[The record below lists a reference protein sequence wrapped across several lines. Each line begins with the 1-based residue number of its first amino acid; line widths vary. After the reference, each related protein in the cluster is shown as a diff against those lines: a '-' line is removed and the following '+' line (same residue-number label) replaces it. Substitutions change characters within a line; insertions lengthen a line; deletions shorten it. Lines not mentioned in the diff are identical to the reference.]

1 MKVQKIPN
9 VVIILILTLIT
20 VIMWIS
26 LTIYGA
32 LTSKPPAVVP
42 KEVSEPLTPTLDI
55 DTLKQ
60 IESRIFLDDSQ
71 IPDNVVT
78 AKLSATTPSQPTGTS
93 TSNPTPTPNLS
104 QEPISSPSASPS
116 P

>member
-9 VVIILILTLIT
+9 IVIVLILTLIT

-26 LTIYGA
+26 LTIYSA

-60 IESRIFLDDSQ
+60 IGSRIFLNDSE
-71 IPDNVVT
+71 IPDNIVV
-78 AKLSATTPSQPTGTS
+78 AKAAPLISPV
-93 TSNPTPTPNLS
+93 
-104 QEPISSPSASPS
+104 SSPSAEPL

>member
-1 MKVQKIPN
+1 MKIQKIPN

-32 LTSKPPAVVP
+32 LTSKPTAVVP

-78 AKLSATTPSQPTGTS
+78 TKLSVAPSPK
-93 TSNPTPTPNLS
+93 PNLS
-104 QEPISSPSASPS
+104 QEPVSSPSAAPS